1 MRRGRRRGDWARRAR
16 GHGGTSG
23 RCVDGR
29 GSRSNRTKAACCVKD
44 ALEGAGDV
52 VKGRAAI
59 AAARI
64 DWVLVTTIGRVG
76 VALAAKETDRVI
88 ETNYYPRSIRRAG
101 QRGEKGCCSGF
112 MSPRGLT
119 AQWKGSHT
127 ACEARTGTCRVRER
141 SVRAA
146 PPVYHRIPLC
156 VAGAAGETCLKG
168 PAALTCGRA
177 AAGVAGETV

>member
-1 MRRGRRRGDWARRAR
+1 M
-16 GHGGTSG
+16 
-23 RCVDGR
+23 
-29 GSRSNRTKAACCVKD
+29 
-44 ALEGAGDV
+44 
-52 VKGRAAI
+52 KGRAAI

-64 DWVLVTTIGRVG
+64 GWVLVTTIGWVG
-76 VALAAKETDRVI
+76 VSLAAKETDRVI
-88 ETNYYPRSIRRAG
+88 ETNCSPHSIRRDGKEVRKAVV
-101 QRGEKGCCSGF
+101 RAF

-127 ACEARTGTCRVRER
+127 TCEARTGTCRVRER

-168 PAALTCGRA
+168 PAALTCRGA